1 MVTDRYKVGSLII
14 KDNGGYKLKIT
25 IPESDEAPKLEIN
38 SLSQKWAPLDNLEKE
53 DQIYN
58 IKNRKGIWFEKDKIE
73 FYSKVSLFEETEY
86 YLELIPP
93 GNLKRGNTPQA
104 ENSSEEIEFN
114 PKNGYINTKGQ
125 VNKGLGKTVLF
136 NRFFE
141 SKVKWTS
148 DLNKSSRGDEKY
160 KLIMRELIKDKKWS
174 INFKAYTGRLKIKK
188 DIIGNDFNDIE
199 VIPKKL
205 TKENYFQ
212 ILNGLNTFISQIFF
226 MNKSPTEVSAT
237 KDYIST
243 EIKNVELY
251 DCAKYLLLNSIM
263 KELSRYFYGLMKNL
277 NTKFY
282 YFNEQIKVYEL
293 KNASNINYVQ
303 TLSNPSNLFL
313 LENEG
318 PNKLACFSLNGD
330 YFTFNELIINSK
342 YLSYNTPENRFIKF
356 ILKLLYNELDRE
368 QIRRLFK
375 EIEKYNNLPVLN
387 DYLADLSEKIY
398 LLERKEIKNLQIIPY
413 NSQILQK
420 NSYYRRFLQYFI
432 WLQNFTV
439 FNIDELF
446 FIDIKPMWLLY
457 EYYCLYTMKKS
468 LDLLTKSEDGLLDFP
483 DNMENHIL
491 YPPDGN
497 ISEYRA
503 TKFIQIE
510 YKNKKGEIIRLIYK
524 PKKLNLK
531 NAKNE
536 EILESYS
543 TKTGQDPD
551 FILVKIKD
559 GKVCSYNGKKNHMVV
574 IDSKYRVESGN
585 LWAKMHFYKDALNA
599 IGTIFINPSVDEK
612 SFENSG
618 KLLTPYGEITEDKIV
633 NKTIIE
639 YGFVTGVN
647 VLGLIESSDPASG
660 FKKLFKIILEKY
672 FQ

>member
-1 MVTDRYKVGSLII
+1 MDLWC
-14 KDNGGYKLKIT
+14 
-25 IPESDEAPKLEIN
+25 E
-38 SLSQKWAPLDNLEKE
+38 
-53 DQIYN
+53 
-58 IKNRKGIWFEKDKIE
+58 
-73 FYSKVSLFEETEY
+73 
-86 YLELIPP
+86 
-93 GNLKRGNTPQA
+93 LKRRKKKKILMKPLW
-104 ENSSEEIEFN
+104 EN
-114 PKNGYINTKGQ
+114 
-125 VNKGLGKTVLF
+125 
-136 NRFFE
+136 
-141 SKVKWTS
+141 
-148 DLNKSSRGDEKY
+148 
-160 KLIMRELIKDKKWS
+160 KKWS

-251 DCAKYLLLNSIM
+251 ECAKYLLLNSIM

-318 PNKLACFSLNGD
+318 SNKLACFSLNGD
-330 YFTFNELIINSK
+330 YITFNELIINSK

-375 EIEKYNNLPVLN
+375 EIEKYNNLPVLK

-398 LLERKEIKNLQIIPY
+398 HLERKEIKNLQIIPY

-420 NSYYRRFLQYFI
+420 NSYYRRFLQYFM
-432 WLQNFTV
+432 WLQNPTI
-439 FNIDELF
+439 FNVDELF

-457 EYYCLYTMKKS
+457 EYYCLYTMKNS
-468 LDLLTKSEDGLLDFP
+468 LDSIVNDGDGLLEFP
-483 DNMENHIL
+483 ENLEKHIECLIDDDNT
-491 YPPDGN
+491 
-497 ISEYRA
+497 EYRA
-503 TKFIQIE
+503 VKYIKLE
-510 YKNKKGEIIRLIYK
+510 YNNRNGEIIQLIYQPFQFNFEEK
-524 PKKLNLK
+524 
-531 NAKNE
+531 
-536 EILESYS
+536 EILRSYS
-543 TKTGQDPD
+543 KSTEQKPD
-551 FILVKIKD
+551 FILVKSKD
-559 GKVCSYNGKKNHMVV
+559 GKICSYKGKKNCIVV
-574 IDSKYRVESGN
+574 IDSKYRIETED
-585 LWAKMHFYKDALNA
+585 LWIKMHFYKDALKA
-599 IGTIFINPSVDEK
+599 LGAIFINPKIKDNK
-612 SFENSG
+612 YSG
-618 KLLTPYGEITEDKIV
+618 KLMTPYGELTEDKTNDEKAIQ
-633 NKTIIE
+633 
-639 YGFVTGVN
+639 YGFISGIN
-647 VLGLIESSDPASG
+647 LLGLKDSKNPTIE
-660 FKKLFKIILEKY
+660 FKNMFKIILEKY

>member
-14 KDNGGYKLKIT
+14 KDNGYKLKIT
-25 IPESDEAPKLEIN
+25 IPESDETPELEIN
-38 SLSQKWAPLDNLEKE
+38 SLSQEWGSLDNLEKE

-58 IKNRKGIWFEKDKIE
+58 IKNRKGIWFEKDKPE

-86 YLELIPP
+86 YLELFPP
-93 GNLKRGNTPQA
+93 ENQKREDTPQA
-104 ENSSEEIEFN
+104 ENSSEKVELN
-114 PKNGYINTKGQ
+114 QQNGDINTKEQ

-141 SKVKWTS
+141 SKVKWIS
-148 DLNKSSRGDEKY
+148 DLNKKSSGGDEKY

-237 KDYIST
+237 MDYLST
-243 EIKNVELY
+243 EIENVELY
-251 DCAKYLLLNSIM
+251 DCAKFLLLNSIM
-263 KELSRYFYGLMKNL
+263 KELSRYFYGLMKIL

-313 LENEG
+313 LEKEG
-318 PNKLACFSLNGD
+318 PNKLASFSLNGD
-330 YFTFNELIINSK
+330 YFTFNELIIKSK
-342 YLSYNTPENRFIKF
+342 NQSYNTPENRFIKF
-356 ILKLLYNELDRE
+356 ILKLLYNELDRV

-398 LLERKEIKNLQIIPY
+398 NLERKEIKNLQIIPY

-432 WLQNFTV
+432 WLQNFTA

-457 EYYCLYTMKKS
+457 EYYCLYTMKNALDS
-468 LDLLTKSEDGLLDFP
+468 LVKNGNGLLEFP
-483 DNMENHIL
+483 DNFEDHTESPLDENF
-491 YPPDGN
+491 PMF
-497 ISEYRA
+497 RA
-503 TKFIQIE
+503 VKYIKLK
-510 YKNKKGEIIRLIYK
+510 YKNRNGEIIQLIYK
-524 PKKLNLK
+524 PYRFNLK
-531 NAKNE
+531 NFKNKE
-536 EILESYS
+536 LFKSYS
-543 TKTGQDPD
+543 KLTEQHPD
-551 FILVKIKD
+551 FILVKTKD
-559 GKVCSYNGKKNHMVV
+559 NRVCSYKGKKNYMVI
-574 IDSKYRVESGN
+574 IDSKYRIESAD
-585 LWAKMHFYKDALNA
+585 LWEKMHFYKDALKA
-599 IGTIFINPSVDEK
+599 LGAIFINPKIKDNK
-612 SFENSG
+612 YSG
-618 KLLTPYGEITEDKIV
+618 KLMTPYGELTEDETVKE
-633 NKTIIE
+633 KAIE
-639 YGFVTGVN
+639 YGFVSEIN
-647 VLGLIESSDPASG
+647 LLGLKESKSQTNE
-660 FKKLFKIILEKY
+660 FKKMFKIILEKY
-672 FQ
+672 FL